1 MREASPQDA
10 AAAAAARAHS
20 RALAISVLWMLAVQL
35 ACVVLWDVG
44 SLTRQG
50 ALVHW
55 LLVGVLPPALALWV
69 SQKPAEP
76 AD

>member
-1 MREASPQDA
+1 
-10 AAAAAARAHS
+10 
-20 RALAISVLWMLAVQL
+20 MLAVQL
-35 ACVVLWDVG
+35 ACVVLWDGG

-69 SQKPAEP
+69 SQKPVEP